1 MEHRPE
7 GQVTPQ
13 PFTSLNRPALCRNIQ
28 YIVHHKLYS
37 TSGRQSSRTRHEMKH
52 LCNLQAVVEDSS
64 DDDSEEEFEV
74 NDDDDDDRMPPLELT
89 PITLQSIEDRMPG
102 TGKTFMWSAVFH
114 MRVQC
119 PKASIHNLLGAG
131 AERHGDCWIV
141 EHKSRGAPHMHT
153 RNALASL

>member
-52 LCNLQAVVEDSS
+52 LCNLQAMVEDSS
-64 DDDSEEEFEV
+64 DDDSEEEFDV

-89 PITLQSIEDRMPG
+89 PSTLQSIEDRMHFN
-102 TGKTFMWSAVFH
+102 K
-114 MRVQC
+114 
-119 PKASIHNLLGAG
+119 LLVPRF

-141 EHKSRGAPHMHT
+141 EHQSRGAPHMHT